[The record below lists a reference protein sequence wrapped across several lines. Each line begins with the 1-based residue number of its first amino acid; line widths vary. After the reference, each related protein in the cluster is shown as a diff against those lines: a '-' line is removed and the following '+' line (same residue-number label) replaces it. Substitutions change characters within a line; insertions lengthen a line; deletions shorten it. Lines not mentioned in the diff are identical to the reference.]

1 MIPQKLSSD
10 LCSLM
15 EGVDRLCVS
24 VIINI
29 DNDLNII
36 DSNIVRSVINNKK
49 KFSYEEAE
57 EHKNNPESEYYTILN
72 SLFTI
77 GAKIRKNWFPNEMI
91 LNKKE
96 IKWEL
101 DDESNPIK
109 ILFKN
114 KLSTME
120 LIQSWMLICNKLIT
134 IKAESLSN
142 NIPWIYRVHEGIE
155 NENLDL
161 LKSELVNI
169 GMIWDDKISNTQN
182 IKKFLNEKS
191 DIFSDIL
198 IKKFL
203 PAKYSQNK
211 TGHFSLGVSDYSHF
225 TSPIRRYSDI
235 ITHRILLNLITEK
248 PVYCANIH
256 KDCEWITNQERKIQ
270 KVENYYNSLLSL
282 KFVKNI
288 NYALNGTI
296 IQINQNRAIIKTELN
311 IEATLELKDNDMLY
325 ENNILIFKNHNY
337 KIGDVINV
345 NISKLDN
352 DKNIIYLKI
361 NF

>member
-1 MIPQKLSSD
+1 
-10 LCSLM
+10 
-15 EGVDRLCVS
+15 
-24 VIINI
+24 
-29 DNDLNII
+29 
-36 DSNIVRSVINNKK
+36 
-49 KFSYEEAE
+49 
-57 EHKNNPESEYYTILN
+57 
-72 SLFTI
+72 
-77 GAKIRKNWFPNEMI
+77 
-91 LNKKE
+91 
-96 IKWEL
+96 
-101 DDESNPIK
+101 
-109 ILFKN
+109 
-114 KLSTME
+114 
-120 LIQSWMLICNKLIT
+120 MLICNKLIT